1 MTTRLHKVLGKLLG
15 TALFAAATT
24 VATTAAAAYPDKPI
38 KLVVPFPPGGNID
51 ATARI
56 VASGLGD
63 ALGQTVVVENRAGA
77 GGLVGS
83 ESVARAAPDGYTML
97 LASTGALATLKALNP
112 EATLTPERDLV
123 SAGPISRAPLV
134 LVVSPKVPA
143 TTLAEF
149 IAHARSRPGKL
160 TFATAG
166 VGTAAH
172 LTGEYFQ
179 KQSGTKLL
187 HVPYKGSSLAVAD
200 LLGGHVDLTFDQLAS
215 TLPQIRAG
223 KLKALGVTTA
233 QRTSVMPDLPTLAE
247 GGLPGFEAATTT
259 GLMFPKGTAPDV
271 LARVNAALQKT
282 LARDST
288 VKQLRELGADVQTGA
303 AADFDRTLK
312 AETAKWEQVIRDAG
326 VTAPK

>member
-1 MTTRLHKVLGKLLG
+1 MTNRLHAFLGAMLC
-15 TALFAAATT
+15 AVAA
-24 VATTAAAAYPDKPI
+24 TAAAAYPDKPI

-56 VASGLGD
+56 VAAGLSES
-63 ALGQTVVVENRAGA
+63 LGQTVVVENRAGA
-77 GGLVGS
+77 AGLVGA
-83 ESVARAAPDGYTML
+83 ESVSRAAPDGYTAL
-97 LASTGALATLKALNP
+97 LASTGALAPLKALNP
-112 EATLTPERDLV
+112 AATLTPERDLV
-123 SAGPISRAPLV
+123 SAGPIARAPLV

-143 TTLAEF
+143 TTLAGF
-149 IAHARSRPGKL
+149 IAYARSRPGKL
-160 TFATAG
+160 TLATAG

-215 TLPQIRAG
+215 TLTQIRAG

-233 QRTSVMPDLPTLAE
+233 QRSSLMPDLPTLAE
-247 GGLPGFEAATTT
+247 AGLPGFEAATTT
-259 GLMFPKGTAPDV
+259 GLMFPKGTPPEV

-288 VKQLRELGADVQTGA
+288 ARQFRELGADVQAGPP
-303 AADFDRTLK
+303 ADFDKTLRQ
-312 AETAKWEQVIRDAG
+312 ETAKWSQVIGDAHIT
-326 VTAPK
+326 VSN